1 MDLGIKGKVAL
12 ITGGSMGIG
21 AATARLFAKEGL
33 TGIAITARRE
43 NELIEAA
50 KEIAGETGCEVLPVV
65 ADCTIEQ
72 DVKNAVQKVV
82 DRFGRID
89 ILVNSIGTAAAGN
102 FLELTEDDWHKSLA
116 LKLMGQIRVAR
127 EVFPHMS
134 KLGWGRIVNVIG
146 THARLAEAHAM
157 PAGVANAGLSNFT
170 RALAELGGP
179 LGILVNGVNPGTVN
193 TARLK
198 YLLTRGVEY
207 DLKTITLH
215 RFAEA
220 DEIANAIAFLASDR
234 ASYICGSILNVDGGQ
249 LKTI

>member
-21 AATARLFAKEGL
+21 GATARLLASEGVS
-33 TGIAITARRE
+33 IAITARR
-43 NELIEAA
+43 A
-50 KEIAGETGCEVLPVV
+50 KELGETAIAISSETGAQVLPLV
-65 ADCTIEQ
+65 ADCTVVD
-72 DVKNAVQKVV
+72 DVKKAVAKAAGHY
-82 DRFGRID
+82 GRID
-89 ILVNSIGTAAAGN
+89 ILVNSIGSAAAGD
-102 FLELTEDDWHKSLA
+102 FLELTEEDWQRSLA

-127 EVFPHMS
+127 EVFPHM
-134 KLGWGRIVNVIG
+134 KKQKWGRIVNVIG
-146 THARLAEAHAM
+146 THAWLAEAHAM
-157 PAGVANAGLSNFT
+157 PAGVANAGLANFT

-179 LGILVNGVNPGTVN
+179 HGILVNAVNPGTVN

-198 YLLTRGVEY
+198 YLIDRGVEY
-207 DLKTITLH
+207 DLKTITLN

-220 DEIANAIAFLASDR
+220 QEIANAIAFLASER